1 MKLID
6 LLIKRANNEI
16 LPDKIIFQNNI
27 FHFNGDFYSNE
38 EYKKLEDYCYLS
50 SFLNDEIKII
60 ETEEKPKGIS
70 MIDKYQ
76 LLYPEG
82 SLREEET
89 AEAINEL
96 QDKVNE
102 IIKHINGD

>member
-1 MKLID
+1 
-6 LLIKRANNEI
+6 
-16 LPDKIIFQNNI
+16 
-27 FHFNGDFYSNE
+27 
-38 EYKKLEDYCYLS
+38 
-50 SFLNDEIKII
+50 
-60 ETEEKPKGIS
+60 